1 MNKELL
7 RMENI
12 VTLADSRL
20 LLDHARLNLF
30 EGEIIGITGVNNAGK
45 TVLAGGISGKYPID
59 SGCLFLS
66 EKEVRILSIE
76 DGRKAGVYY
85 FSQNSSLIGEFT
97 VWENFLLGPRG
108 KQVVI
113 REKESEEQCHDM
125 LDLLEIHVDIHDRI
139 NTLSLKEKLL
149 VEMARAIYYDAKIFI
164 MDNILSTLSA
174 TALDE
179 FEAIFEMLCS
189 LHIGIILI
197 ESGIRYLKRYCR
209 RLFVMRDRKT
219 VGVLNAGEMDDN
231 LIISLMLG
239 IKSAYVEKEHSA
251 GETADRKV
259 LFEMNEICY
268 KQILD
273 RLSFQIY
280 SGEIAGILNTG
291 KHSGEAIGCLLQG
304 RDRPDSGTIS
314 LNGRTLR
321 LKSAEKAV
329 ECGIASLAEQDSII
343 PNLTLEENVMLP
355 ALKGNSSFLGIV
367 NNSELKYRAH
377 ELISNYIVPYQ
388 GILASERRI
397 SEDRA
402 LRWKISFCRMLS
414 TSPGLVVL
422 NNPTQNMDI
431 AAKEILYQDIRSL
444 KQQNVAGL
452 VISSDIKEL
461 LAVSDR
467 ILVVSHGRL
476 HGTLYNNEYGREE
489 LLYYYGKH
497 LKESL

>member
-1 MNKELL
+1 MTKELL

-12 VTLADSRL
+12 VSFADSRM

-45 TVLAGGISGKYPID
+45 TVLAGGISGRYPIA
-59 SGCLFLS
+59 SGSMYLS
-66 EKEVRILSIE
+66 EEEVQILSIE
-76 DGRKAGVYY
+76 AGRKAGVYY
-85 FSQNSSLIGEFT
+85 FSQSSSLIGEFT

-113 REKESEEQCHDM
+113 DEKKSGEQCRDM

-139 NTLSLKEKLL
+139 NTLSPKEKLL

-164 MDNILSTLSA
+164 MDDILGTLSA

-179 FEAIFEMLCS
+179 FEGIFGMLCS
-189 LHIGIILI
+189 LHMGIILI
-197 ESGIRYLKRYCR
+197 ESGIRYLKRYCH

-239 IKSAYVEKEHSA
+239 IRSAYVEKEHSPE
-251 GETADRKV
+251 ETAGRRV
-259 LFEMNEICY
+259 VFEMREICY
-268 KQILD
+268 RNVLD
-273 RLSFQIY
+273 RLSLQVY
-280 SGEIAGILNTG
+280 EGEIAGILNAG
-291 KHSGEAIGCLLQG
+291 KHSGRAIGCLLQG
-304 RDRPDSGTIS
+304 RDRPDSGEIC
-314 LNGRTLR
+314 LNGRPLR

-329 ECGIASLAEQDSII
+329 KEGIASLAEQDTIV

-355 ALKGNSSFLGIV
+355 ALKGNSGFFGIL

-377 ELISNYIVPYQ
+377 ELISRYIVPYQ
-388 GILASERRI
+388 GILASERKI

-414 TSPGLVVL
+414 TSPELAVL
-422 NNPTQNMDI
+422 NNPTQSMDI

-444 KQQNVAGL
+444 KEQNVAGL

-467 ILVVSHGRL
+467 ILVVSRGRV
-476 HGTLYNNEYGREE
+476 HGTLYNDEYGREE